1 MISLC
6 ASMSYFMG
14 LVGYFKCYFRLNT
27 ENISESGMNNLLT
40 YSFGYYPLEQK
51 MLWDKFLNWSD
62 RKKKSNQVILVLNT
76 TA

>member
-1 MISLC
+1 MLWFHFVQAWVILWVW
-6 ASMSYFMG
+6 
-14 LVGYFKCYFRLNT
+14 LDILNVRLNT

-62 RKKKSNQVILVLNT
+62 RKKNQT
-76 TA
+76 RSF

>member
-51 MLWDKFLNWSD
+51 MLWDKFLN
-62 RKKKSNQVILVLNT
+62 
-76 TA
+76 